1 MNQAILIVEDERGIR
16 EYLREILTA
25 EGYGVTTASDGTS
38 ALEKLDKAPPDLVIL
53 DLKLPD
59 ISGESI
65 CRTIN
70 KDYAETAVIMLT
82 AKDTPSDVVEGLNL
96 GADDYITK
104 PFEERELLA
113 RVKARLRNKGGN
125 DDIVNVGDLVLN
137 SKTFSVKRGDKN
149 IALTPQEYK
158 LLEYLMRN
166 SNQVLT
172 REMILNRIWLYSPD
186 IETRVVDVYIGY
198 LRKKIDKGYKNK
210 LIHSIRGFGYTIK
223 EIEEKD

>member
-1 MNQAILIVEDERGIR
+1 MNQAILIVEDDRGIR
-16 EYLREILTA
+16 EYLRELLTS
-25 EGYGVTTASDGTS
+25 EGYSVTTAPDGTT
-38 ALEKLDKAPPDLVIL
+38 ALEKLDKTPPDLVIL

-59 ISGESI
+59 ISGESV

-70 KDYAETAVIMLT
+70 KEYTQTAVIMLT
-82 AKDTPSDVVEGLNL
+82 AKDTPTDVVKGLNL

-104 PFEERELLA
+104 PFEEQELLA
-113 RVKARLRNKGGN
+113 RVKARLRNKGK
-125 DDIVNVGDLVLN
+125 DDDVITVGDLVLN

-149 IALTPQEYK
+149 ITLTPQEYK

-186 IETRVVDVYIGY
+186 IQSRVVDVYIGY
-198 LRKKIDKGYKNK
+198 LRKKN
-210 LIHSIRGFGYTIK
+210 
-223 EIEEKD
+223 